1 MMRRIVIALLIALSI
16 SGSSSL
22 AAHEGLHEQIAEV
35 TRRLEHEPRNAS
47 LFLKR
52 GELYRLHAQWSLAAR
67 DYDRAAALDPQ
78 LAGVDLARGLML
90 FDSGRTAAAL
100 VPLQR
105 YVRTNGGDAQGHL
118 ALARAFARAGRPS
131 VAAAELGAALEGSA
145 QKDPDVVLERVAA
158 LRAAGRPGEA
168 LQSLDAVLSRM
179 GPVVTLQLAAIEIEV
194 SAGRYDAAL
203 KRVDD
208 AAAASP
214 RKETWLER
222 RGDIL
227 MKADRVAEAHASY
240 QAALDAVMTLPPGRR
255 ATRAIADLERRL
267 RSALIP

>member
-1 MMRRIVIALLIALSI
+1 MMRRIVIALLIA
-16 SGSSSL
+16 GASSL

-35 TRRLEHEPRNAS
+35 TRSLEREPRNAA

-67 DYDRAAALDPQ
+67 DYDRAATLDPK
-78 LAGVDLARGLML
+78 LAGVDLARGLLL
-90 FDSGRTAAAL
+90 FDSGRPAAAL

-105 YVRTNGGDAQGHL
+105 YVRTNGGDAHGHL
-118 ALARAFARAGRPS
+118 ALGRALAKAGRPS
-131 VAAAELGAALEGSA
+131 VAAAEFGAALERSA
-145 QKDPDVVLERVAA
+145 QADPDVVLERVAA

-179 GPVVTLQLAAIEIEV
+179 GPVVTLQLAAIELEV

-203 KRVDD
+203 RRVDD

-227 MKADRVAEAHASY
+227 MKAGRAAEGRASY

-255 ATRAIADLERRL
+255 ATRAAADLERRL
-267 RSALIP
+267 RSALRTY